1 MSHGNLSERRTEKRR
16 KNCLTVTSTL
26 TTHSPGPHI
35 TTVGTVECKDKD
47 PWIFI
52 PPSAVLVYPQ
62 YNTNNLWS
70 NLPGH
75 PDQLGISF
83 SYRNFFEKKKSKEK
97 LFLYSKVVDL
107 FWFGPQFTY
116 IFCDMIVYF
125 YVMIQGFYFIISSF
139 IIHNAATHFWQTS

>member
-62 YNTNNLWS
+62 YNTTISGPTSRDTQTSWEYLS
-70 NLPGH
+70 LR
-75 PDQLGISF
+75 GISL
-83 SYRNFFEKKKSKEK
+83 KKKNSKEK